1 MLVVNFAGS
10 RRVNPEGTSL
20 RLTAEQVWKGMQIK
34 ARDLVNFIPGV
45 TSVEIED
52 DTGNSV
58 G

>member
-1 MLVVNFAGS
+1 MLVVNFAAS

-20 RLTAEQVWKGMQIK
+20 RLTAEQVWKGIQIK
-34 ARDLVNFIPGV
+34 ARDPVRFIPGV